1 MVHSPL
7 LTSMNLLRN
16 DMIVMKSYV
25 KGTRSIDLIY
35 NETKIHYLIKDNESS
50 DYNNVVFLNK
60 ELANETFNELM
71 EVKNDIAL

>member
-1 MVHSPL
+1 
-7 LTSMNLLRN
+7 
-16 DMIVMKSYV
+16 MIVMKSYV